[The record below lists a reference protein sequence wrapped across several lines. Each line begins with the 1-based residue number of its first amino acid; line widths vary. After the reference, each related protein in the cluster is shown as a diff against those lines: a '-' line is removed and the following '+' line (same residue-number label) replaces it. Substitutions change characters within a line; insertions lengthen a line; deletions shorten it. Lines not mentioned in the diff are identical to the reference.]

1 MCCHCCE
8 ERWGVERHAVLLR
21 VCVRPTFRLT
31 LKSRAGCGFA
41 RITGR
46 FCVTQRKLLSKLTLM
61 YSVCC
66 GRPNDSS
73 DEGFFYNESRFASS
87 RLVSIYILFVNLST
101 IDECVTRLQLPVFF
115 FS

>member
-1 MCCHCCE
+1 M
-8 ERWGVERHAVLLR
+8 G
-21 VCVRPTFRLT
+21 VRPTFRLT
-31 LKSRAGCGFA
+31 LKIRAGCGFA

-66 GRPNDSS
+66 ERPNDAST
-73 DEGFFYNESRFASS
+73 EGFFIMKVDLRHLDW
-87 RLVSIYILFVNLST
+87 LVYILFVNLST
-101 IDECVTRLQLPVFF
+101 MDECVTRPQLPVFF